1 MVYCLFC
8 VAEGKMHRKAFGGR
22 VPPEPAGELTA
33 LRRPLDM
40 DLERM
45 GPHRGM
51 EEGKGKEMAVR

>member
-1 MVYCLFC
+1 
-8 VAEGKMHRKAFGGR
+8 MHRKAFGGR